1 MHKKVW
7 EIVVSVLSVCTTF
20 IYGTQCLKTKVH
32 FLFIMVKTCGM
43 LSSNTYIWHRK
54 INAAC
59 EFLWPCFDVGSLWVF
74 LAIYTDLSSYCICYI
89 CFLVVYSNPWDTLLG
104 KTNNMSRWD
113 ILFCSTNQKLF
124 SGNSTGWW
132 LLLLSKKSF
141 YLIKEFTKIKKVK
154 AN

>member
-1 MHKKVW
+1 M
-7 EIVVSVLSVCTTF
+7 CTTF

-32 FLFIMVKTCGM
+32 FFVHYGQNVQNA
-43 LSSNTYIWHRK
+43 SNIYIYIWHRK

-74 LAIYTDLSSYCICYI
+74 LATIYTDSSSYCICYI

-113 ILFCSTNQKLF
+113 VLFCSLNQKLF
-124 SGNSTGWW
+124 SGNYCLMTTTIQ
-132 LLLLSKKSF
+132 KIF
-141 YLIKEFTKIKKVK
+141 LIK
-154 AN
+154 

>member
-1 MHKKVW
+1 MRDSSK
-7 EIVVSVLSVCTTF
+7 CTKCVYNVYLWYTMSENKSAF
-20 IYGTQCLKTKVH
+20 FVHYGQNVRNA
-32 FLFIMVKTCGM
+32 
-43 LSSNTYIWHRK
+43 SNTYIWHRK
-54 INAAC
+54 KNAAC

-74 LAIYTDLSSYCICYI
+74 LAKYIHKYTDLSSYCICYI

-113 ILFCSTNQKLF
+113 ILFCSINQKLF

-141 YLIKEFTKIKKVK
+141 
-154 AN
+154 

>member
-54 INAAC
+54 KNAAC

-74 LAIYTDLSSYCICYI
+74 LATIYTDSSSYCICYI

-104 KTNNMSRWD
+104 KTNNMSRWNV
-113 ILFCSTNQKLF
+113 LFCSLNQKLF
-124 SGNSTGWW
+124 SGNYCLMTTTIQ
-132 LLLLSKKSF
+132 KIF
-141 YLIKEFTKIKKVK
+141 LIK
-154 AN
+154 